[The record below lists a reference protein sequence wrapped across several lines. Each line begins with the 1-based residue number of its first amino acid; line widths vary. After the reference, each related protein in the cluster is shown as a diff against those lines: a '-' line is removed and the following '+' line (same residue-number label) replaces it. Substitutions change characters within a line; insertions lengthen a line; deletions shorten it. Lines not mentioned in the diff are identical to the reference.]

1 MAIFLLKKS
10 YQVSNQK
17 EIGFKDLW
25 GSHGVFTTIRLL
37 GKPGKLILFKSH
49 FNGLIESLKKY
60 KIYTKNIEKNI
71 KCLIHLNI
79 NKNINYDHLLRVALT
94 KKNLSIS
101 IRKRIKVKKNFELKI
116 INYKRI
122 DPVTKNLYYKKILKE
137 LNKYDPSKTDIAL
150 VYKGK
155 ILETCT
161 SNILFFKN
169 REYFSPKN
177 NCYIGNTIKYLKGK
191 IKISFKDIYYK
202 DLKKFDEIMLIG
214 SGKGVTPVKYIKQ
227 MNWKSKN
234 DFGYKKIIKYLNFKS
249 L

>member
-49 FNGLIESLKKY
+49 FKRLIKSLKRY
-60 KIYTKNIEKNI
+60 KIYKKKIEKNI
-71 KCLIHLNI
+71 SNLIYSNI

-94 KKNLSIS
+94 KKILSIS
-101 IRKRIKVKKNFELKI
+101 IRKRLKSGKNFELKI

-169 REYFSPKN
+169 GKYFSPKN
-177 NCYIGNTIKYLKGK
+177 NCYIGNTINYLKGK
-191 IKISFKDIYYK
+191 IKISFKDIYYR

-234 DFGYKKIIKYLNFKS
+234 NFGYQKVSKHLNF
-249 L
+249 

>member
-10 YQVSNQK
+10 YQASNQK

-25 GSHGVFTTIRLL
+25 GSHGVFTTIRLS

-49 FNGLIESLKKY
+49 FKGLIKSLKKY
-60 KIYTKNIEKNI
+60 KIYTKKIEKNI
-71 KCLIHLNI
+71 NRLIHSNI
-79 NKNINYDHLLRVALT
+79 NKNINYDHLFRVALT
-94 KKNLSIS
+94 KKILSIS
-101 IRKRIKVKKNFELKI
+101 IRKRLKSGKNFELKI

-137 LNKYDPSKTDIAL
+137 LNKYDPSRTDIAL
-150 VYKGK
+150 VYRGK

>member
-49 FNGLIESLKKY
+49 FKGLIISLKRY
-60 KIYTKNIEKNI
+60 KIYTKKIEKNI
-71 KCLIHLNI
+71 NHLIFSNI

-94 KKNLSIS
+94 KKILSIS
-101 IRKRIKVKKNFELKI
+101 IRKRLKPRKNFELKI

-150 VYKGK
+150 VYRGK

-169 REYFSPKN
+169 GEYFSPKN
-177 NCYIGNTIKYLKGK
+177 NCYIGNTINYLKGK
-191 IKISFKDIYYK
+191 IKISFKDIYYR

-214 SGKGVTPVKYIKQ
+214 SGKGVTSVKYIKQ
-227 MNWKSKN
+227 MNWKCKN
-234 DFGYKKIIKYLNFKS
+234 NFGYQKVNKHLNFKS
-249 L
+249 

>member
-10 YQVSNQK
+10 YQASNQK

-49 FNGLIESLKKY
+49 FKGLIKSLKRY
-60 KIYTKNIEKNI
+60 KIYTKKIEKNI
-71 KCLIHLNI
+71 NRLIHSNI

-94 KKNLSIS
+94 KNFISIS
-101 IRKRIKVKKNFELKI
+101 IRKRLKPKKNFELKL
-116 INYKRI
+116 INYRRI

-150 VYKGK
+150 VYRGK

-169 REYFSPKN
+169 RKYFSPKN
-177 NCYIGNTIKYLKGK
+177 NCYIGNTINYLKGK
-191 IKISFKDIYYK
+191 IKISFKDIYYR

-214 SGKGVTPVKYIKQ
+214 SGKGVTSVKYIKQ

-234 DFGYKKIIKYLNFKS
+234 NFGYKKVNKYLNF
-249 L
+249 

>member
-49 FNGLIESLKKY
+49 FKGLIKSLKKY
-60 KIYTKNIEKNI
+60 KIYSKNIEINI
-71 KCLIHLNI
+71 KRLICSNI
-79 NKNINYDHLLRVALT
+79 NKNINYDHLFRIALT
-94 KKNLSIS
+94 KKFISIS
-101 IRKRIKVKKNFELKI
+101 IRKRLKPKKDFELKF
-116 INYKRI
+116 INYRRI
-122 DPVTKNLYYKKILKE
+122 DPETKNLYYKKILKE
-137 LNKYDPSKTDIAL
+137 LNKYDPSKIDIAL

-177 NCYIGNTIKYLKGK
+177 NCYIGNTINYLKGK
-191 IKISFKDIYYK
+191 IKISFKDIYYR

-214 SGKGVTPVKYIKQ
+214 SGKGVTSVKYIKQ

-234 DFGYKKIIKYLNFKS
+234 NFGYKKVKKYLNF
-249 L
+249 

>member
-10 YQVSNQK
+10 YQVSNQR
-17 EIGFKDLW
+17 EIRFKDLW
-25 GSHGVFTTIRLL
+25 GSYGVFTTIRLL
-37 GKPGKLILFKSH
+37 GKPGKLFLFKSH
-49 FNGLIESLKKY
+49 FKWLIKSLKKY
-60 KIYTKNIEKNI
+60 KIYSKNIEKNI
-71 KCLIHLNI
+71 KLLIHSNI
-79 NKNINYDHLLRVALT
+79 NKNINYDHLLRIALT
-94 KKNLSIS
+94 KKIISIS
-101 IRKRIKVKKNFELKI
+101 IRKRLKPKKNFQLKI

-122 DPVTKNLYYKKILKE
+122 DPLTKNLYYKKILKE

-150 VYKGK
+150 VYRGK

-177 NCYIGNTIKYLKGK
+177 NCYIGNTINYLKGK
-191 IKISFKDIYYK
+191 IKISFKDIYYR

-234 DFGYKKIIKYLNFKS
+234 NFGYQKVNNHLNF
-249 L
+249 

>member
-25 GSHGVFTTIRLL
+25 GSRGVFTTIRLL
-37 GKPGKLILFKSH
+37 GKPGKFILFKSH
-49 FNGLIESLKKY
+49 FKGLIKSLKKY
-60 KIYTKNIEKNI
+60 KIYSKNIETNI
-71 KCLIHLNI
+71 KRLIYQSI
-79 NKNINYDHLLRVALT
+79 NKNFNYDHLFRIALT
-94 KKNLSIS
+94 KKIISIS
-101 IRKRIKVKKNFELKI
+101 VRKRLKPKKDFEIKL
-116 INYKRI
+116 INYRRI
-122 DPVTKNLYYKKILKE
+122 DPETKNLYYKKILKE

-150 VYKGK
+150 VYRGK

-177 NCYIGNTIKYLKGK
+177 NCYIGNTINYLKGK
-191 IKISFKDIYYK
+191 IKISFKDIYYR

-214 SGKGVTPVKYIKQ
+214 SGKGVASVKYIKQ
-227 MNWKSKN
+227 MNWKSKSN
-234 DFGYKKIIKYLNFKS
+234 FGYKKVKKYLNF
-249 L
+249 

>member
-10 YQVSNQK
+10 YQASNQK
-17 EIGFKDLW
+17 EIEFKDLW
-25 GSHGVFTTIRLL
+25 GSHGVFTTIRLI
-37 GKPGKLILFKSH
+37 GKPGKLILFKRH
-49 FNGLIESLKKY
+49 LKGLIKSLKNY
-60 KIYTKNIEKNI
+60 KIFKKNIEKNI
-71 KCLIHLNI
+71 KHLINSNI
-79 NKNINYDHLLRVALT
+79 NRNINYDHLLRIALT
-94 KKNLSIS
+94 KKILSIS
-101 IRKRIKVKKNFELKI
+101 IRKRLKPRKNFELKI

-122 DPVTKNLYYKKILKE
+122 DPTIKNLYYKKILKE

-169 REYFSPKN
+169 KEYFSPKN
-177 NCYIGNTIKYLKGK
+177 NCYLGNTINYLKGK

-234 DFGYKKIIKYLNFKS
+234 NFGYKKVNKYLNF
-249 L
+249 

>member
-49 FNGLIESLKKY
+49 FKGLIKSLKKY
-60 KIYTKNIEKNI
+60 KIYSKNIETNI
-71 KCLIHLNI
+71 KRLIYSSI
-79 NKNINYDHLLRVALT
+79 NKDINYDHLFRIALT
-94 KKNLSIS
+94 KKIISIS
-101 IRKRIKVKKNFELKI
+101 IRKRLKPKKDFEIKL
-116 INYKRI
+116 INYRRI
-122 DPVTKNLYYKKILKE
+122 DPETKNLYYKKILKE
-137 LNKYDPSKTDIAL
+137 LNKYDPSKTDVAL

-169 REYFSPKN
+169 KEYFSPKN
-177 NCYIGNTIKYLKGK
+177 NCYIGNTINYLKGK
-191 IKISFKDIYYK
+191 IKISFKDIYYR

-214 SGKGVTPVKYIKQ
+214 SGKGVTSVKYIKQ

-234 DFGYKKIIKYLNFKS
+234 NFGYKKVNKYLNF
-249 L
+249 

>member
-71 KCLIHLNI
+71 KGLIHSNI
-79 NKNINYDHLLRVALT
+79 SKNINYDHLLRVALT

-101 IRKRIKVKKNFELKI
+101 IRKRLKVKKNFELKI

>member
-10 YQVSNQK
+10 YQASNQK

-49 FNGLIESLKKY
+49 FKGLIKSLKRY
-60 KIYTKNIEKNI
+60 KIYTKKIEKNI
-71 KCLIHLNI
+71 NHLIHSNI
-79 NKNINYDHLLRVALT
+79 NQNINYDHLLRVALT
-94 KKNLSIS
+94 KNFVSIS
-101 IRKRIKVKKNFELKI
+101 IRKRLKPKKNFELKL
-116 INYKRI
+116 INYRRI

-150 VYKGK
+150 VYRGK

-169 REYFSPKN
+169 REYFSPKS
-177 NCYIGNTIKYLKGK
+177 NCYIGNTINYLKGK
-191 IKISFKDIYYK
+191 IKISFKDIYYR

-214 SGKGVTPVKYIKQ
+214 SGKGVTSVKYIKQ

-234 DFGYKKIIKYLNFKS
+234 NFGYKKVNKYLNF
-249 L
+249 

>member
-10 YQVSNQK
+10 YLVSNQK

-25 GSHGVFTTIRLL
+25 GSHGVFTTIRLI
-37 GKPGKLILFKSH
+37 GKPGKLVLFKNH
-49 FNGLIESLKKY
+49 FNGLIKSLKKY
-60 KIYTKNIEKNI
+60 KIYTKNIESNI
-71 KCLIHLNI
+71 KHLIHSSI

-94 KKNLSIS
+94 KKIISIS
-101 IRKRIKVKKNFELKI
+101 LRKRLKPKKNFELKI

-122 DPVTKNLYYKKILKE
+122 DPSTKNLYYKKILKE
-137 LNKYDPSKTDIAL
+137 FNKHDSTKTDIAL
-150 VYKGK
+150 VYRGK

-169 REYFSPKN
+169 KEYFSPKN
-177 NCYIGNTIKYLKGK
+177 DCYIGNTINYLKGK

-202 DLKKFDEIMLIG
+202 DLKKFDEIMLLG
-214 SGKGVTPVKYIKQ
+214 SGKGVTSVKYIKQ

-234 DFGYKKIIKYLNFKS
+234 NFGYQKVNKHLNF
-249 L
+249 

>member
-10 YQVSNQK
+10 YQASNQK

-25 GSHGVFTTIRLL
+25 GSHGVFTTIRLI

-49 FNGLIESLKKY
+49 FKGLIKSVKKY
-60 KIYTKNIEKNI
+60 KIYSKNIEKNI
-71 KCLIHLNI
+71 KRLIYSSI
-79 NKNINYDHLLRVALT
+79 NKNINYDHLFRIALT
-94 KKNLSIS
+94 KKIISIS
-101 IRKRIKVKKNFELKI
+101 IRKRLKPKKDFELKL
-116 INYKRI
+116 INYRRI
-122 DPVTKNLYYKKILKE
+122 DPETKNLYYKKILKE

-150 VYKGK
+150 VYRGK

-169 REYFSPKN
+169 GEYFSPKN
-177 NCYIGNTIKYLKGK
+177 NCYIGNTINYLKDK
-191 IKISFKDIYYK
+191 IKISFKDIHYK

-214 SGKGVTPVKYIKQ
+214 SGKGVTSVKYIKQ

-234 DFGYKKIIKYLNFKS
+234 NFGYKKVNKYLNF
-249 L
+249 

>member
-10 YQVSNQK
+10 YQTSNQK
-17 EIGFKDLW
+17 EVGFKDLW
-25 GSHGVFTTIRLL
+25 GSHGVFTTMRLS

-234 DFGYKKIIKYLNFKS
+234 DFGYRKIIKYLNFKS

>member
-10 YQVSNQK
+10 YQASNQK

-49 FNGLIESLKKY
+49 FKGLIKSLKKY
-60 KIYTKNIEKNI
+60 KIYSKNIETNI
-71 KCLIHLNI
+71 KRLIYSSI
-79 NKNINYDHLLRVALT
+79 SKNINYDHLFRIALT
-94 KKNLSIS
+94 KKIISIS
-101 IRKRIKVKKNFELKI
+101 IRKRLKPKKDFELKL
-116 INYKRI
+116 INYRRI
-122 DPVTKNLYYKKILKE
+122 DPKTKNLYYKKILKE
-137 LNKYDPSKTDIAL
+137 FNKYDPSKTDIAL

-177 NCYIGNTIKYLKGK
+177 NCYIGNTINYLKGK
-191 IKISFKDIYYK
+191 IKISFKDIYYR

-214 SGKGVTPVKYIKQ
+214 SGKGVTSVKYIKQ
-227 MNWKSKN
+227 INWRSKN
-234 DFGYKKIIKYLNFKS
+234 NLGYKKVNKYLNF
-249 L
+249 

>member
-10 YQVSNQK
+10 YQASNQK

-49 FNGLIESLKKY
+49 FKGLIKSLKKY
-60 KIYTKNIEKNI
+60 KIYSKIIETNI
-71 KCLIHLNI
+71 KHLIYSSI
-79 NKNINYDHLLRVALT
+79 NKNVNYDHLLRIALT
-94 KKNLSIS
+94 KKFISIS
-101 IRKRIKVKKNFELKI
+101 IRKRLKPKKDFELKL

-122 DPVTKNLYYKKILKE
+122 DPETKNLYYKKILKE

-169 REYFSPKN
+169 KEYFSPKN

-191 IKISFKDIYYK
+191 IKISFKDIYYR
-202 DLKKFDEIMLIG
+202 DLKKFDEVMLIG
-214 SGKGVTPVKYIKQ
+214 SGKGVTSVKYIKQ

-234 DFGYKKIIKYLNFKS
+234 NFGYKKVNKYLNF
-249 L
+249 

>member
-17 EIGFKDLW
+17 EIGFKDFW
-25 GSHGVFTTIRLL
+25 GSRGVFTTIRLL
-37 GKPGKLILFKSH
+37 GKPCKLILFESH
-49 FNGLIESLKKY
+49 FKGLIKSLKKY
-60 KIYTKNIEKNI
+60 KIYSKNIEINI
-71 KCLIHLNI
+71 KRLICSSI
-79 NKNINYDHLLRVALT
+79 NKNINYDHLFRIALT
-94 KKNLSIS
+94 KKFISIS
-101 IRKRIKVKKNFELKI
+101 IRKRLKPKKDFELKL
-116 INYKRI
+116 INYRRI
-122 DPVTKNLYYKKILKE
+122 DPEIKNLYYKKILKE
-137 LNKYDPSKTDIAL
+137 LNKYNPSKTDIAL

-177 NCYIGNTIKYLKGK
+177 NCYIGNTINYLKGK
-191 IKISFKDIYYK
+191 IKISFKDIYYR

-214 SGKGVTPVKYIKQ
+214 SGKGVTSVKYIKQ

-234 DFGYKKIIKYLNFKS
+234 NFGYKKVNKYLNF
-249 L
+249 

>member
-25 GSHGVFTTIRLL
+25 GSHGVFTTIRLF

-49 FNGLIESLKKY
+49 FKGLIKSLKKY
-60 KIYTKNIEKNI
+60 KIYSKNIETNI
-71 KCLIHLNI
+71 NRLIYSNI
-79 NKNINYDHLLRVALT
+79 NKNINYDHLFRIALT
-94 KKNLSIS
+94 KKFISIS
-101 IRKRIKVKKNFELKI
+101 IRKRLKPKKDFELKL
-116 INYKRI
+116 INYRRI
-122 DPVTKNLYYKKILKE
+122 DPETKNLYYKKILKE
-137 LNKYDPSKTDIAL
+137 LNKYDPSKIDIAL

-155 ILETCT
+155 ILETCS

-177 NCYIGNTIKYLKGK
+177 NCYIGNTINYLKGK
-191 IKISFKDIYYK
+191 IKISFKDIYYR

-214 SGKGVTPVKYIKQ
+214 SGKGVTSVKYIKQ

-234 DFGYKKIIKYLNFKS
+234 NFGYKKVNKYLNF
-249 L
+249 

>member
-10 YQVSNQK
+10 YQASNQK
-17 EIGFKDLW
+17 EIGFKNLW

-49 FNGLIESLKKY
+49 FKGLIKSLKKY
-60 KIYTKNIEKNI
+60 KIYSKNIETNI
-71 KCLIHLNI
+71 KRLIYSSI
-79 NKNINYDHLLRVALT
+79 NKNINYDHLFRIALT
-94 KKNLSIS
+94 KKFISIS
-101 IRKRIKVKKNFELKI
+101 IRKRLKPKKDFELKL
-116 INYKRI
+116 INYRRI
-122 DPVTKNLYYKKILKE
+122 DPKIKNLYYKKILKE
-137 LNKYDPSKTDIAL
+137 FNKYDSSKTDIAL

-177 NCYIGNTIKYLKGK
+177 NCYIGNTINYLKGK
-191 IKISFKDIYYK
+191 IKISFKDIYYR

-214 SGKGVTPVKYIKQ
+214 SGKGVTSVKYIKQ

-234 DFGYKKIIKYLNFKS
+234 NFGYKKVNKYLSF
-249 L
+249 

>member
-10 YQVSNQK
+10 YQASNQK

-49 FNGLIESLKKY
+49 FKGLIKSLKRY
-60 KIYTKNIEKNI
+60 KIYTKKIEKNI
-71 KCLIHLNI
+71 NRLIHSNI

-94 KKNLSIS
+94 KNFISIS
-101 IRKRIKVKKNFELKI
+101 IRKRLKPKKNFELKL
-116 INYKRI
+116 INYRRI

-150 VYKGK
+150 VYRGK

-177 NCYIGNTIKYLKGK
+177 NCYIGNTINYLKGK
-191 IKISFKDIYYK
+191 IKISFKDIYYR

-234 DFGYKKIIKYLNFKS
+234 NFGYQKVNKHLNF
-249 L
+249 

>member
-10 YQVSNQK
+10 YQVNNQK

-49 FNGLIESLKKY
+49 FKGLIKSLKKY
-60 KIYTKNIEKNI
+60 KIYSKNIETNI
-71 KCLIHLNI
+71 KHLIYSSI
-79 NKNINYDHLLRVALT
+79 NKNINYDHLFRIALT
-94 KKNLSIS
+94 KKFISIS
-101 IRKRIKVKKNFELKI
+101 IRKRLKSKKDFELKL

-122 DPVTKNLYYKKILKE
+122 DPETKNLYYKKILKE

-169 REYFSPKN
+169 KEYFSPKN
-177 NCYIGNTIKYLKGK
+177 NCYIGNTINYLKDK
-191 IKISFKDIYYK
+191 IKISFKDIYYR

-214 SGKGVTPVKYIKQ
+214 SGKGVTSVKYIKQ
-227 MNWKSKN
+227 MNWKNKN
-234 DFGYKKIIKYLNFKS
+234 NFGYKKVNKYLNF
-249 L
+249 

>member
-10 YQVSNQK
+10 YQANNKK

-25 GSHGVFTTIRLL
+25 GYHGVFTTIKLQ

-49 FNGLIESLKKY
+49 LKGLIKSLKKY
-60 KIYTKNIEKNI
+60 KIYSKNIETNI
-71 KCLIHLNI
+71 KRLIYSSI
-79 NKNINYDHLLRVALT
+79 NKNINYDHLFRIALT
-94 KKNLSIS
+94 KKFISIS
-101 IRKRIKVKKNFELKI
+101 IRKRLKPKKDFELKL
-116 INYKRI
+116 INYRRI
-122 DPVTKNLYYKKILKE
+122 DPKIKNLYYKKILKE
-137 LNKYDPSKTDIAL
+137 FNKYDPSKTDIAL

-177 NCYIGNTIKYLKGK
+177 NCYIGNTINYLKSK
-191 IKISFKDIYYK
+191 IKISFKDIYYR

-214 SGKGVTPVKYIKQ
+214 SGKGVTPVKYIKE
-227 MNWKSKN
+227 MNWKSEN
-234 DFGYKKIIKYLNFKS
+234 DFGYKKIRKYLNFK
-249 L
+249 

>member
-10 YQVSNQK
+10 YQASNQK

-25 GSHGVFTTIRLL
+25 GSRGVFTTIRLL
-37 GKPGKLILFKSH
+37 GKPGKFILFKSH
-49 FNGLIESLKKY
+49 FKGLIKSLKKY
-60 KIYTKNIEKNI
+60 KIYSKNIETNI
-71 KCLIHLNI
+71 KRLIYSSI
-79 NKNINYDHLLRVALT
+79 NKNINYDHLFRIALT
-94 KKNLSIS
+94 KKFISIS
-101 IRKRIKVKKNFELKI
+101 IRKRLKPKKNFEIKL
-116 INYKRI
+116 INYRRI
-122 DPVTKNLYYKKILKE
+122 DPKTKNLYYKKILKE

-150 VYKGK
+150 VYRGK

-177 NCYIGNTIKYLKGK
+177 NCYIGNTINYLKGK
-191 IKISFKDIYYK
+191 IKISFKDIYYR

-214 SGKGVTPVKYIKQ
+214 SGKGVTSVKYIKQ

-234 DFGYKKIIKYLNFKS
+234 NFGYKKVNKYLNF
-249 L
+249 

>member
-10 YQVSNQK
+10 YQASNQK

-25 GSHGVFTTIRLL
+25 GSHGVFTTIRLS

-49 FNGLIESLKKY
+49 FKGLIKSLKKY
-60 KIYTKNIEKNI
+60 KIYTKKIEKNI
-71 KCLIHLNI
+71 NRLIHSNI
-79 NKNINYDHLLRVALT
+79 NKNINYDHLFRVALT
-94 KKNLSIS
+94 KKILSIS
-101 IRKRIKVKKNFELKI
+101 IRKRLKSGKNFELKI

-137 LNKYDPSKTDIAL
+137 LNKYDPSRTDIAL
-150 VYKGK
+150 VYRGK

-169 REYFSPKN
+169 GEYFSPKN
-177 NCYIGNTIKYLKGK
+177 NCYIGNTINYLKGK
-191 IKISFKDIYYK
+191 IKISFQDIYYR

-227 MNWKSKN
+227 INWKSKN
-234 DFGYKKIIKYLNFKS
+234 NFGYQKVNKHLNF
-249 L
+249 

>member
-10 YQVSNQK
+10 YQTSNQK
-17 EIGFKDLW
+17 EVGFKDLW
-25 GSHGVFTTIRLL
+25 GSHGVFTTMRLS

>member
-10 YQVSNQK
+10 YQASNQK

-49 FNGLIESLKKY
+49 FKGLIKSLKRY
-60 KIYTKNIEKNI
+60 KIYTKKIEKNI
-71 KCLIHLNI
+71 NHLIYSNI

-94 KKNLSIS
+94 KNFISIS
-101 IRKRIKVKKNFELKI
+101 IRKRLKPKKNFELKL
-116 INYKRI
+116 INYRRI

-177 NCYIGNTIKYLKGK
+177 NCYIGNTINYLKGK
-191 IKISFKDIYYK
+191 IKISFKDIYYR

-214 SGKGVTPVKYIKQ
+214 SGKGVTSVKYIKQ

-234 DFGYKKIIKYLNFKS
+234 NFGYQKVNKHLNF
-249 L
+249 

>member
-10 YQVSNQK
+10 YQASNQK

-49 FNGLIESLKKY
+49 FKGLIKSLKRY
-60 KIYTKNIEKNI
+60 KIYTKKIEKNI
-71 KCLIHLNI
+71 NHLIHSNI
-79 NKNINYDHLLRVALT
+79 NQNINYDHLLRVALT
-94 KKNLSIS
+94 KKFISIS
-101 IRKRIKVKKNFELKI
+101 IRKRLKPKKDFELKL
-116 INYKRI
+116 INYRRI
-122 DPVTKNLYYKKILKE
+122 DPETKNLYYKKILKE

-150 VYKGK
+150 VYRGK

-177 NCYIGNTIKYLKGK
+177 NCYIGNTINYLKGK
-191 IKISFKDIYYK
+191 IKISFKDIYYR

-214 SGKGVTPVKYIKQ
+214 SGKGVTSVKYIKQ

-234 DFGYKKIIKYLNFKS
+234 NFGYKKVNKYLNF
-249 L
+249 

>member
-10 YQVSNQK
+10 YQASNQK

-49 FNGLIESLKKY
+49 FKGLIKSLKRY
-60 KIYTKNIEKNI
+60 KIYTKKIEKNI
-71 KCLIHLNI
+71 NRLIHSNI
-79 NKNINYDHLLRVALT
+79 NKNINYDHLLRIALT
-94 KKNLSIS
+94 KNFISIS
-101 IRKRIKVKKNFELKI
+101 IRKRLKPKKNFELKL
-116 INYKRI
+116 INYRRI

-150 VYKGK
+150 VYRGK

-177 NCYIGNTIKYLKGK
+177 NCYIGNTINYLKGK
-191 IKISFKDIYYK
+191 IKISFKDIYYR

-234 DFGYKKIIKYLNFKS
+234 NFGYQKVSKHLNF
-249 L
+249 